1 MKKTDDLMRLA
12 ELLCAHIDACEENG
26 LKAKLLLLQL
36 IGVLERLRGE
46 E

>member
-26 LKAKLLLLQL
+26 LKAELLLRLM
-36 IGVLERLRGE
+36 GVLEKLRE
-46 E
+46 EE